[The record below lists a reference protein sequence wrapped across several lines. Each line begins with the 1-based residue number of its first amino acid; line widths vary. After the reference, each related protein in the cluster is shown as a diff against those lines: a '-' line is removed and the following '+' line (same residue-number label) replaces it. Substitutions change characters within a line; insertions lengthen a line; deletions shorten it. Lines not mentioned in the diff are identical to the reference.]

1 MGQATVDLPDPSEA
15 SATPAPAASADDLLS
30 QLAGDEIDRLLAE
43 AEVEKGPAAP
53 AESSGD
59 ASPAPLSEASAELTN
74 PTPEISPPSKNE
86 LDALHKELA
95 LTEAVFS
102 APAPAA
108 KEIAPSS
115 SADAEL
121 DALHKELAIAE
132 PVAPPVAPATKEFA
146 PAAEKETD
154 PAVEAATNALL
165 DDLFKEL
172 SDQPAVAPQAETPA
186 PAPAATATTI
196 ADPSAAAR
204 ELDEAIARGSADAL
218 PEVKGESETS
228 QAEKDALTQVVE
240 AIDSKSD
247 NLPDLESPTAV
258 PFYLKPL
265 VWLNA
270 PMMLLPDELRD
281 AMGKI
286 AIMTMVNAVA
296 VYTYV
301 MLFRKHH

>member
-1 MGQATVDLPDPSEA
+1 M
-15 SATPAPAASADDLLS
+15 
-30 QLAGDEIDRLLAE
+30 
-43 AEVEKGPAAP
+43 
-53 AESSGD
+53 
-59 ASPAPLSEASAELTN
+59 
-74 PTPEISPPSKNE
+74 
-86 LDALHKELA
+86 
-95 LTEAVFS
+95 
-102 APAPAA
+102 
-108 KEIAPSS
+108 
-115 SADAEL
+115 
-121 DALHKELAIAE
+121 
-132 PVAPPVAPATKEFA
+132 
-146 PAAEKETD
+146 ETD
-154 PAVEAATNALL
+154 PAVEAATNAQL

-186 PAPAATATTI
+186 PAPAAPTTTI

-204 ELDEAIARGSADAL
+204 ELDEAIAKGSADAL
-218 PEVKGESETS
+218 PEVKSESETS

-240 AIDSKSD
+240 AIDSNSD
-247 NLPDLESPTAV
+247 NLPDLESPAAV

-270 PMMLLPDELRD
+270 PMMLLPEELRD